1 MSFEDDF
8 DADFEDLDMDI
19 EDTLVDSGSD
29 QTQKI
34 TPGTKVT
41 VIFRST
47 IGPEKI
53 EKMQVDMDMAI
64 MELKQTIGT
73 MYGLAAEDFHLSIL
87 GRTADNEDVL
97 ANYEITE
104 GAEILIIPVSTAGSG
119 LE

>member
-1 MSFEDDF
+1 MSFDDF
-8 DADFEDLDMDI
+8 DEDFEELDTDI
-19 EDTLVDSGSD
+19 EETLESPGSSR
-29 QTQKI
+29 KYS
-34 TPGTKVT
+34 PGTKVT

-53 EKMQVDMDMAI
+53 EKLHVDIDMAI

-97 ANYEITE
+97 ANYEIME
-104 GAEILIIPVSTAGSG
+104 GSEILIIPVSTAGAG